1 MLEPQFDY
9 PSLLSDLKTQIRAA
23 RTKAALAVNRELIL
37 LYWNVGRQIL
47 EMQTRQGWG
56 AKVIEQLAKDL
67 RLEFPDMQG
76 LSKRNLQ
83 YMRAFAEAYP
93 DESFVQQAAAQ
104 IPWFH
109 NCVVLDKAKDI
120 QTREWYIRAC
130 IQNGWSRAI
139 LEMQIET
146 KLFERQGK
154 AFHNF
159 DRTLPAQQSELAS
172 QMLKDPYI
180 FDFLSLGQ
188 DAHERDLERGLLA
201 HVKAFMLE
209 LGAGFALVGS
219 QHHLEVGGKDYY
231 LDLLFYHYRLHCFVV
246 IDLKMTEF
254 KPEYSG
260 KMNFYLSAV
269 DDLLRTT
276 GDAPTIGIVLC
287 KDRDKT
293 DVEYALR
300 GMTQPVGI
308 SHFELSKI
316 LPETLE
322 GTLPT
327 VAQLEAMLTEEIGEA
342 RDASA

>member
-1 MLEPQFDY
+1 MLEPLFDY

-23 RTKAALAVNRELIL
+23 RTKAALAVNRELVL
-37 LYWNVGRQIL
+37 LYWNIGRQIL
-47 EMQTRQGWG
+47 EQQTRQGWG

-93 DESFVQQAAAQ
+93 DEPFVQQAAAQ

-109 NCVVLDKAKDI
+109 NCVVLDKLKDA

-139 LEMQIET
+139 LEAQIET

-159 DRTLPAQQSELAS
+159 DRTLPAPQSELAS

-180 FDFLSLGQ
+180 FDFLSLG
-188 DAHERDLERGLLA
+188 DNAHERDLERGLLA

-209 LGAGFALVGS
+209 LGAGFALVGT
-219 QHHLEVGGKDYY
+219 QYHLVVSDKDYY

-246 IDLKMTEF
+246 IYLKMTEF
-254 KPEYSG
+254 KPEYAG

-269 DDLLRTT
+269 DDLLRTV

-287 KDRDKT
+287 KDRDRT
-293 DVEYALR
+293 EVEYALR

-316 LPETLE
+316 LPATLE

-327 VAQLEAMLTEEIGEA
+327 VAQLEALLAEEIGEA
-342 RDASA
+342 RDISA

>member
-1 MLEPQFDY
+1 MLEAQFDY
-9 PSLLSDLKTQIRAA
+9 PSLLTDLKTQIRAA

-37 LYWNVGRQIL
+37 LYWSIGRQIL
-47 EMQTRQGWG
+47 EQQKRQGWG
-56 AKVIEQLAKDL
+56 AKVVPQLAKDL
-67 RLEFPDMQG
+67 RLEFPDMKG
-76 LSKRNLQ
+76 LSRTNLL

-93 DESFVQQAAAQ
+93 DSEFVQQVVGQ
-104 IPWFH
+104 LPWGH
-109 NCVVLDKAKDI
+109 NVRLLDKLDSLEV
-120 QTREWYIRAC
+120 REWYAKAC
-130 IQNGWSRAI
+130 IQNGWSRPI
-139 LEMQIET
+139 LEAQTET

-154 AFHNF
+154 AVHNF
-159 DRTLPAQQSELAS
+159 DRTLPAPQSELAS

-188 DAHERDLERGLLA
+188 EAHERDLERGLLA
-201 HVKAFMLE
+201 HVKAFLLE

-219 QHHLEVGGKDYY
+219 QHHLEVNGKDYY

-246 IDLKMTEF
+246 IDLEMTEF
-254 KPEYSG
+254 KPEYAG

-269 DDLLRTT
+269 DDLLRTA

-308 SHFELSKI
+308 SHFELSKL

-327 VAQLEAMLTEEIGEA
+327 VAQLEAMLS
-342 RDASA
+342 RDD